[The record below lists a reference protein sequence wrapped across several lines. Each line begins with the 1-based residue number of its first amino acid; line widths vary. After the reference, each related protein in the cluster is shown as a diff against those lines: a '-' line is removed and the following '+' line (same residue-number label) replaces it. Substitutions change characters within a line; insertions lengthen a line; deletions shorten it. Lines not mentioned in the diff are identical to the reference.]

1 MANEPQQQ
9 SVVTGQQTAV
19 NQQQQPAN
27 LYQALGSLNPQELL
41 QLKSNVQKRAGRR
54 EIYRNVGGDRGADLL
69 GSVETGEMTIAE
81 AINRSKQELTPTM
94 KTIDSAFF
102 KEGATAASL
111 LPLKEQMKN
120 TWTKRERNLWL
131 SHYNALD
138 SRETKAENRRIQTSK
153 NISKEAKARH
163 QNFVDNKVHFSNART
178 DYITV
183 QTELERA
190 GEAFGAGGVTENF
203 NKYYNDFI
211 NYVNQDLNPDIKAS
225 RADQMEMNRTIVKI
239 SNELPIRVLKARKG
253 FHIDGEF
260 IPILDKGFDDETLQH
275 LWAKELINRVVM
287 AKNHTNDVGE
297 YFEPQQPTEEVPT
310 EGGGA
315 DWSQYM
321 VD

>member
-1 MANEPQQQ
+1 M
-9 SVVTGQQTAV
+9 
-19 NQQQQPAN
+19 
-27 LYQALGSLNPQELL
+27 
-41 QLKSNVQKRAGRR
+41 
-54 EIYRNVGGDRGADLL
+54 
-69 GSVETGEMTIAE
+69 
-81 AINRSKQELTPTM
+81 
-94 KTIDSAFF
+94 
-102 KEGATAASL
+102 
-111 LPLKEQMKN
+111 LPLKAQIKN

-138 SRETKAENRRIQTSK
+138 SRETKAENKRIQTST
-153 NISKEAKARH
+153 NISREDKARH
-163 QNFVDNKVHFSNART
+163 QHYVTNKGHLSDART
-178 DYITV
+178 DYIIV

-190 GEAFGAGGVTENF
+190 ANAFGADGVTKDF

-211 NYVNQDLNPDIKAS
+211 NYVNQDLNPDAKEA
-225 RADQMEMNRTIVKI
+225 RADQLEMNRTIVKI

>member
-1 MANEPQQQ
+1 MANGQQEQQ
-9 SVVTGQQTAV
+9 SVVT
-19 NQQQQPAN
+19 NQQQGVTQPQQPTN
-27 LYQALGSLNPQELL
+27 LYQALGSLNPQQLL

-54 EIYRNVGGDRGADLL
+54 EIYRNVGSVRGADLL

-81 AINRSKQELTPTM
+81 AINRSKQELSPNM
-94 KTIDSAFF
+94 KTIDAAFF
-102 KEGATAASL
+102 KEGATAANL
-111 LPLKEQMKN
+111 LPLKELMKN

-138 SRETKAENRRIQTSK
+138 SRETKAENKRIQRDK
-153 NISKEAKARH
+153 NISTESKKRH

-211 NYVNQDLNPDIKAS
+211 NYVNQDLNPDIKAA
-225 RADQMEMNRTIVKI
+225 RADQLEMNRTINKI
-239 SNELPIRVLKARKG
+239 ANELPIKVLSARKG

-260 IPILDKGFDDETLQH
+260 IPTFKEDFDDATLRH

-287 AKNHTNDVGE
+287 AKNHTNSVKE
-297 YFEPQQPTEEVPT
+297 YFEPPTEEVPT
-310 EGGGA
+310 EGGGT
-315 DWSQYM
+315 DWSQFM